1 MSNPTTKEDPMLVN
15 PDRRPL
21 LSAFVTGVF
30 MGLAAPALLLASMA
44 KRQPPTVSRSL
55 AQDWEKIGRDF
66 HRVAKSRL
74 DNEAA

>member
-1 MSNPTTKEDPMLVN
+1 MMVN

-44 KRQPPTVSRSL
+44 KRPSPTVAEAL
-55 AQDWEKIGRDF
+55 TQDWEAIGRDF
-66 HRVAKSRL
+66 RRAAKSRTNTE
-74 DNEAA
+74 DKAA